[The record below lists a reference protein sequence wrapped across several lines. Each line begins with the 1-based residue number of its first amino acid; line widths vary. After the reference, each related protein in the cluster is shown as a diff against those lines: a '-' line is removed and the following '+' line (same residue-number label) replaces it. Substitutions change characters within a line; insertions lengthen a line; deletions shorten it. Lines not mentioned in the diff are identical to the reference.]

1 MLTQSPQFSNQQPS
15 PMIVVDH
22 LSYRLQHAEH
32 TLNILDDISFEIPTG
47 QSVAIVGQSGSGK
60 TTLLGLLAGLDV
72 PTSGS
77 VRVAEQTISA
87 LNEDARAAFRA
98 QQVGFVFQSFHL
110 IASLSALENV
120 ALPLDLRGSA
130 NSRELAADFL
140 RQVGLEHRLDHL
152 PSQLS
157 GGEQQRVAIARA
169 FASQP
174 AYLLADEP
182 TGNLDAQTGAHIIDL
197 LFALNAQQGTT
208 LVLVTHEERLAQRCQ
223 RQLRL
228 ANGRLVAA

>member
-1 MLTQSPQFSNQQPS
+1 
-15 PMIVVDH
+15 MIVADQLCYH
-22 LSYRLQHAEH
+22 LEHAGQS
-32 TLNILDDISFEIPTG
+32 LKILDDISFEIPTG

-60 TTLLGLLAGLDV
+60 TTLLGLLAGLDT

-77 VRVAEQTISA
+77 VRVAEQTISSMD
-87 LNEDARAAFRA
+87 EDARAAFRA
-98 QQVGFVFQSFHL
+98 QHLGFVFQSFHL
-110 IASLSALENV
+110 IASLSAIDNV
-120 ALPLDLRGSA
+120 ALPLELRGEK
-130 NSRELAADFL
+130 NSREQAQALL
-140 RQVGLEHRLDHL
+140 QEVGLGHRLDHH
-152 PSQLS
+152 PSELS

-197 LFALNAQQGTT
+197 LFRLQAERGSS
-208 LVLVTHEERLAQRCQ
+208 LVLVTHDERLAQRCQ

-228 ANGRLVAA
+228 ANGRMVAA

>member
-1 MLTQSPQFSNQQPS
+1 MIEFLPS
-15 PMIVVDH
+15 AMIVTEH
-22 LSYRLQHAEH
+22 LSFSLPHAGQS
-32 TLNILDDISFEIPTG
+32 LKILDDISFAIPTG

-60 TTLLGLLAGLDV
+60 TTLLGLLAGLDI

-77 VRVAEQTISA
+77 VAVAGQTISSMD
-87 LNEDARAAFRA
+87 EDARAAFRA
-98 QQVGFVFQSFHL
+98 QNIGFVFQSFHL
-110 IASLSALENV
+110 IASLNALENV
-120 ALPLDLRGSA
+120 ALPLDLRGQG
-130 NSRELAADFL
+130 NSRTSRERAADFL
-140 RQVGLEHRLDHL
+140 RQVGLEHRLDHM

-208 LVLVTHEERLAQRCQ
+208 LVLVTHEERLAARCQ

-228 ANGRLVAA
+228 ESGRLLPSA

>member
-1 MLTQSPQFSNQQPS
+1 
-15 PMIVVDH
+15 MILAQN
-22 LSYRLQHAEH
+22 LSYRLQHAGQ
-32 TLNILDDISFEIPTG
+32 TLHILDDISLAIPTG

-72 PTSGS
+72 PSSGQ
-77 VRVAEQTISA
+77 VQVAGQPISA
-87 LNEDARAAFRA
+87 MNEDARAAFRA
-98 QQVGFVFQSFHL
+98 GHLGFVFQSFHL
-110 IASLSALENV
+110 IASLSALDNV
-120 ALPLDLRGSA
+120 ALPLDLRSKP
-130 NSRELAADFL
+130 NSRALAADFL
-140 RQVGLEHRLDHL
+140 RQVGLEHRMDHM
-152 PSQLS
+152 PSELS

-169 FASQP
+169 FASEP

-182 TGNLDAQTGAHIIDL
+182 TGNLDAKTGAHIIEL

-228 ANGRLVAA
+228 ANGQLLA